1 MRRVP
6 CLAVDSPNKV
16 KDILLIT
23 AYWMLIVSYVLQVVR
38 QDSLIIV
45 GQIKNVFFFCL
56 RKGGYS

>member
-23 AYWMLIVSYVLQVVR
+23 AYWVLIVSYVLQVVR
-38 QDSLIIV
+38 QGSVIIV
-45 GQIKNVFFFCL
+45 GQIKNVLFF
-56 RKGGYS
+56 